1 MHWLEDYALFR
12 TLKAKFED
20 AYYLEWPTELVQ
32 RKPVVL
38 DRVRRELANEIGQVC
53 FAQFLLFR
61 QGERL
66 KAHAHSKGL
75 GLIGDLPFFVSPDSS
90 DVWVLGRGD
99 SPLSQPMV
107 ELKLYP
113 LHGCSLLYISLA
125 ASFPWLT
132 ILDWSCGLDRLEQFR
147 R

>member
-1 MHWLEDYALFR
+1 MTASRLALESC
-12 TLKAKFED
+12 
-20 AYYLEWPTELVQ
+20 
-32 RKPVVL
+32 
-38 DRVRRELANEIGQVC
+38 RRAGPSVGRCQESVE
-53 FAQFLLFR
+53 
-61 QGERL
+61 
-66 KAHAHSKGL
+66 GL
-75 GLIGDLPFFVSPDSS
+75 RGIA
-90 DVWVLGRGD
+90 LGRGD

-113 LHGCSLLYISLA
+113 LHGRSLLYISLA